1 VSDDQLLN
9 RDRQGADLK
18 DERGFQL
25 EIIVKYSLVLIAFV
39 IFFWAIYH
47 ASAFLIP
54 LSFAA
59 ILAMMLVPIS
69 KKLESWGWN
78 RLWSSFTSVL
88 LLIIVISGLVVLLS
102 ARASNFASQFST
114 IRQQVMDKY
123 QSIRQTV
130 QEQWHISL
138 PTPGEFLSDESPS
151 SPSSQGASGA
161 NQEQTSI
168 ATERDSEAAASNR
181 PADTREPSSVM
192 PSQINT
198 ANADEPDISASWL
211 SSIASPIAQ
220 WLSSLLSTFGDII
233 LALVYTFT
241 LLYYRNKFRQFLL
254 RVTPA
259 EEHVTVARMINDT
272 SGVARK
278 YLWGRFILIFVLAV
292 LYGVGFLVIG
302 LQHAIFLALMASVFT
317 FLPYI
322 GPFIGIAFPVLV
334 ALASPNP
341 LTPLLGVLVIYVV
354 AQFVESYILEP
365 VIVGA
370 EVDINPFFTIV
381 AVVAGGLMWG
391 VSGMILGIPILGIA
405 RIVFDNIEPLRP
417 YAFLLGEEKT
427 ARQPSTLTQKLKGLF
442 QLKDDPS

>member
-1 VSDDQLLN
+1 MI
-9 RDRQGADLK
+9 LK
-18 DERGFQL
+18 DEKGYQL
-25 EIIVKYSLVLIAFV
+25 EIIVKYSLILIAFV
-39 IFFWAIYH
+39 ISFWAIYH

-69 KKLESWGWN
+69 RKLENWGWN

-88 LLIIVISGLVVLLS
+88 LLIIVISGLVFLLS
-102 ARASNFASQFST
+102 TRASDFASQFST
-114 IRQQVMDKY
+114 IRQQVMEKY
-123 QSIRQTV
+123 QAMRQTV
-130 QEQWHISL
+130 QEQWNISL

-151 SPSSQGASGA
+151 SQGASGA
-161 NQEQTSI
+161 NQEQTSVT
-168 ATERDSEAAASNR
+168 TERDSEAAASNR
-181 PADTREPSSVM
+181 PTDTRKPSPVI

-198 ANADEPDISASWL
+198 ANADESDISASWL
-211 SSIASPIAQ
+211 SSIASPVAQ
-220 WLSSLLSTFGDII
+220 WLSSLMSTFGDII

-278 YLWGRFILIFVLAV
+278 YLWGRFILILVLAV
-292 LYGVGFLVIG
+292 LYGVGFMVIG
-302 LQHAIFLALMASVFT
+302 LQHAIFLALTASLFT

-334 ALASPNP
+334 AIASPNP

-391 VSGMILGIPILGIA
+391 VSGMILGIPILGIV
-405 RIVFDNIEPLRP
+405 RIVLDNSEPLRP
-417 YAFLLGEEKT
+417 YAFLLGEEKKE
-427 ARQPSTLTQKLKGLF
+427 RKSSILTQKLKGIF
-442 QLKDDPS
+442 QS

>member
-1 VSDDQLLN
+1 VSDDQPLN
-9 RDRQGADLK
+9 RDRQGTILK
-18 DERGFQL
+18 DEKGYQL
-25 EIIVKYSLVLIAFV
+25 EIIVKYSLILIAFV

-69 KKLESWGWN
+69 RKLENWGWN

-88 LLIIVISGLVVLLS
+88 LLIIVIGGLVFLLS

-114 IRQQVMDKY
+114 IRQQVMEKY
-123 QSIRQTV
+123 QAMRQTV
-130 QEQWHISL
+130 QEQWHLSL
-138 PTPGEFLSDESPS
+138 PTLGEFLNDEAPS
-151 SPSSQGASGA
+151 SPSPQDASGA
-161 NQEQTSI
+161 DQEQTSI
-168 ATERDSEAAASNR
+168 TTERDSEAAASNR
-181 PADTREPSSVM
+181 PTDTRDRSSVR
-192 PSQINT
+192 PSQVNT
-198 ANADEPDISASWL
+198 ANSDESDISASWL
-211 SSIASPIAQ
+211 SSIANPIAQ
-220 WLSSLLSTFGDII
+220 WLSTLMSTFGDII

-259 EEHVTVARMINDT
+259 EAHVTVARIIHDT

-278 YLWGRFILIFVLAV
+278 YLWGRFILILVLAV
-292 LYGVGFLVIG
+292 LYGVGFMVIG
-302 LQHAIFLALMASVFT
+302 LQHAIFLALTASLFT
-317 FLPYI
+317 FVPYI

-334 ALASPNP
+334 AIASPNP

-391 VSGMILGIPILGIA
+391 VSGMILGIPILGIV
-405 RIVFDNIEPLRP
+405 RIVLDNSEPLRP
-417 YAFLLGEEKT
+417 YAFLLGEEKKE
-427 ARQPSTLTQKLKGLF
+427 RKSSILTQKLKGIF
-442 QLKDDPS
+442 QS